1 MKKPYVL
8 QILLPHEIIIWISS
22 VFVIIIAY
30 LFSGQNLLNM
40 VTSLIGVTALI
51 YLAKGEPLG
60 QILSVLFSVTYAIV
74 ALTFRYYGEML
85 TYLLMTLPSSVFATM
100 IWLKNPHQ
108 KGVSQ
113 VKVAKITPAKIL
125 LIALLTPFVTI
136 AFYFLLDY
144 FHTPNLIIST
154 ISITTSFIA
163 SMLTFFR
170 TRYYAI
176 AYAFNDIILITLWT
190 LATITNL
197 TYLPMVICFIVFLVN
212 DLYAFFN
219 WKKLEK
225 AQAISYDKSRNEAL

>member
-74 ALTFRYYGEML
+74 AFTFRYYGEML

>member
-1 MKKPYVL
+1 MKKPYLL

-22 VFVIIIAY
+22 VFVIIIAF

-74 ALTFRYYGEML
+74 AFTFRYYGEML

-113 VKVAKITPAKIL
+113 VKVAKLTPAKAIL
-125 LIALLTPFVTI
+125 IGLLTPLVTI

-144 FHTPNLIIST
+144 VNTPNLIIST
-154 ISITTSFIA
+154 ISIATSFIA

-170 TRYYAI
+170 SRYYAI
-176 AYAFNDIILITLWT
+176 AYALNDIILISLWT

-197 TYLPMVICFIVFLVN
+197 AYLPMVICFLVFLVN